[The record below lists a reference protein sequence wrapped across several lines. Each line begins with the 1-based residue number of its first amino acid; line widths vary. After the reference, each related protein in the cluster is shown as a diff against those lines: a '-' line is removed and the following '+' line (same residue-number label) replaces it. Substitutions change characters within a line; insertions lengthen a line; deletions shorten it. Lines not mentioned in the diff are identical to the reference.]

1 MKTVLGL
8 RLESM
13 KEISSLIYTQSY
25 EKLATLRKEFGHSG
39 SHKSDDGTLY
49 IGNSLLLLD
58 CDGSH
63 RSVYIGKQS
72 SC

>member
-1 MKTVLGL
+1 MNDYKFNHFSKVTV
-8 RLESM
+8 ET
-13 KEISSLIYTQSY
+13 KKSY

-49 IGNSLLLLD
+49 IGNSLLLD